1 MHHWRTYLAK
11 SGTLWMIENPPTR
24 SQGPAYWAS
33 KADHATLWDQPCM
46 RRLVRDVPTSKV
58 TFAQC
63 AFGSPF
69 QKLTTV
75 MASGHA
81 APALAILRRTC
92 THTTHAETALGEAS
106 ARSARYPPALNVALA
121 DVIEEVCMQ

>member
-1 MHHWRTYLAK
+1 MQA
-11 SGTLWMIENPPTR
+11 
-24 SQGPAYWAS
+24 
-33 KADHATLWDQPCM
+33 
-46 RRLVRDVPTSKV
+46 VPTSKV
-58 TFAQC
+58 AFAQC

-81 APALAILRRTC
+81 ASAVAILRRTC
-92 THTTHAETALGEAS
+92 THETHAETALGDAS

-121 DVIEEVCMQ
+121 DRGRGGLHAVGCVLQAIGLQQFAP

>member
-1 MHHWRTYLAK
+1 MV
-11 SGTLWMIENPPTR
+11 ENPPTR
-24 SQGPAYWAS
+24 SAGPAFWAS

-46 RRLVRDVPTSKV
+46 RRLVQDVPTSKV

-75 MASGHA
+75 LASGHA
-81 APALAILRRTC
+81 EPALAILRRTC
-92 THTTHAETALGEAS
+92 THATHAETALGEAS

-121 DVIEEVCMQ
+121 DVIEEVCMH